1 VTKVDANL
9 KLATTANKQF
19 RADFIMAKK
28 GIAWASGSRKAGKI
42 DFCLQTHYNK
52 LMIKL
57 HAEQVQNASTKFE
70 KAASSFMQKC
80 DGLL

>member
-1 VTKVDANL
+1 
-9 KLATTANKQF
+9 
-19 RADFIMAKK
+19 MAKK
-28 GIAWASGSRKAGKI
+28 GIAWASGRKSGKM
-42 DFCLQTHYNK
+42 DFGLQALYNK
-52 LMIKL
+52 LMIEL

>member
-1 VTKVDANL
+1 
-9 KLATTANKQF
+9 
-19 RADFIMAKK
+19 MAKK